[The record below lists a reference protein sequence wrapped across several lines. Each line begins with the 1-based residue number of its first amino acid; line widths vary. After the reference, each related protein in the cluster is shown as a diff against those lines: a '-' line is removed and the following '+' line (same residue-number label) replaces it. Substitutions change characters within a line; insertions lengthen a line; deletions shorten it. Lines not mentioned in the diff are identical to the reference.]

1 MSKMDEKEAGA
12 IVLGIIFA
20 LALAIIISRQLF
32 PIFLGLSIVTLIGL
46 IIVVVFELFNDSFGE
61 ISLYVGGAFVVLF
74 LLTSITWF
82 IGYGIGGT
90 SFGEASVE
98 IYTTITGAEQQVSQ
112 ELQNAINQVIDESCK
127 TLDEQNCN
135 LLKTTAKS
143 AQTLQEVTDKANQLK
158 SIADT
163 AKSIS

>member
-1 MSKMDEKEAGA
+1 M
-12 IVLGIIFA
+12 
-20 LALAIIISRQLF
+20 
-32 PIFLGLSIVTLIGL
+32 
-46 IIVVVFELFNDSFGE
+46 VVFELFNDSFGE

-112 ELQNAINQVIDESCK
+112 ELHNAINQVVDESCK
-127 TLDEQNCN
+127 TLDEQSCN

-158 SIADT
+158 SIRDT
-163 AKSIS
+163 VKSVS